1 MFKKDLAWIKL
12 TPPIPPEQRNR
23 SSSTAKTPKKKVVEI
38 MPRATCFDL
47 NRDDFAA
54 IGYEDGFTQ
63 IWDLRTIQ
71 SMVKLLDPFDDR
83 KENAG
88 RVVNVRWSKTNEF
101 HVFVLHPQHV
111 FVWDLK
117 RPILDGPIRIVHL
130 KDYSN
135 LVVDMIPV
143 RSDLFLLLRQE
154 EQRNFVLEKPTDGST
169 KRKRRKLDK
178 QLSSVCCIKDMSSPS
193 STIERVNLFND
204 GDQSVVSVIF
214 IKEENS
220 ILAVRSDCTL
230 VLISVSEPQRK
241 EIIDSTNVISS
252 TRRGHA
258 VGARLYDDSTLVAI
272 WCSTGVI
279 VVFDLKARFRVEELS
294 DVVARTKFTEVH
306 ARDGL
311 VIGLAN
317 RLSRDVRAGSGTLYW
332 ERGTTSHAIM
342 HHMTEPGRT
351 GLKQLKLFRREHK
364 RNVLLALTHANN
376 TIRRGTGASSAA
388 ALEGEASV
396 FLLMKR
402 YERTW
407 HGPFFSP
414 DFEVLTA
421 NEIYREKENEFDVET
436 SSSSKETEV
445 EKVTNAIEDG
455 ERVDVMNREKPENFV
470 PVEVIQQEFTAK
482 QKGYKD
488 WDGKALKL
496 WS

>member
-1 MFKKDLAWIKL
+1 M
-12 TPPIPPEQRNR
+12 
-23 SSSTAKTPKKKVVEI
+23 
-38 MPRATCFDL
+38 
-47 NRDDFAA
+47 
-54 IGYEDGFTQ
+54 
-63 IWDLRTIQ
+63 
-71 SMVKLLDPFDDR
+71 
-83 KENAG
+83 
-88 RVVNVRWSKTNEF
+88 
-101 HVFVLHPQHV
+101 
-111 FVWDLK
+111 
-117 RPILDGPIRIVHL
+117 
-130 KDYSN
+130 
-135 LVVDMIPV
+135 
-143 RSDLFLLLRQE
+143 
-154 EQRNFVLEKPTDGST
+154 
-169 KRKRRKLDK
+169 
-178 QLSSVCCIKDMSSPS
+178 
-193 STIERVNLFND
+193 
-204 GDQSVVSVIF
+204 
-214 IKEENS
+214 
-220 ILAVRSDCTL
+220 
-230 VLISVSEPQRK
+230 SEPQRK
-241 EIIDSTNVISS
+241 EIIDSRNVVTSKQ
-252 TRRGHA
+252 RA
-258 VGARLYDDSTLVAI
+258 VGARLYDDSTLIAI
-272 WCSTGVI
+272 WCSSGVI
-279 VVFDLKARFRVEELS
+279 VVFDLKSRFRVEELS
-294 DVVARTKFTEVH
+294 DVVSRTKFTEAH

-317 RLSRDVRAGSGTLYW
+317 RSTRDLGANSGTLYW

-351 GLKQLKLFRREHK
+351 GLKQLRLFRREHK

-402 YERTW
+402 HERTW